1 MAETTG
7 PIGNG
12 VSSADGG
19 VQSLERAFLLLE
31 RMADAG
37 GEVGAVRA
45 GRRAAACRCRR
56 STGWCA
62 PWSPAATSGSCPT
75 GATPSARG

>member
-19 VQSLERAFLLLE
+19 VQSLERAFDLLE

-37 GEVGAVRA
+37 GEVALSELSATA
-45 GRRAAACRCRR
+45 GCRCRP
-56 STGWCA
+56 STG
-62 PWSPAATSGSCPT
+62 
-75 GATPSARG
+75 